1 MRANIELRYDIRLS
15 EVGDHWTVYDIFTG
29 EPVVLDSIKMT
40 MLDLEAATDLVDLL
54 NTLNIERREATI
66 Q

>member
-15 EVGDHWTVYDIFTG
+15 EVGDQWTVYDIFTG